1 MTVKAILSGKGYDVV
16 TIGPSATLTTAIKLL
31 AERRIGALVITGP
44 DQRIVGILSERD
56 IVRTLAERGP
66 STLNDPLADVMT
78 RKVVTCSQDDT
89 VCEIMERMTS
99 GKFRHIPVVEQ
110 GRLIGIVSIGDIV
123 KTRLGEMERE
133 HAALNDYIRTA

>member
-16 TIGPSATLTTAIKLL
+16 TIEPSATLTTAIKLL

-66 STLNDPLADVMT
+66 STLNEPLGDVMT
-78 RKVVTCSQDDT
+78 RKVVTCGQGDT
-89 VCEIMERMTS
+89 VCAIMERMTS

-110 GRLIGIVSIGDIV
+110 NRLIGIVSIGDIV

>member
-1 MTVKAILSGKGYDVV
+1 MTVKAILCRKGYDVA
-16 TIGPSATLTTAIKLL
+16 TIEPSATLTAAIKIL

-66 STLNDPLADVMT
+66 NVLNEPLADVMT
-78 RKVVTCSQDDT
+78 RKVVTCSQGDT

-110 GRLIGIVSIGDIV
+110 NRLIGIVSIGDIV
-123 KTRLGEMERE
+123 KSRVEEMERE